1 MPIDGILMQLG
12 RAYALAGRKEE
23 AVRTFTRVTDEFPT
37 SMYSSDA
44 RRELEDVKKS

>member
-23 AVRTFTRVTDEFPT
+23 AVSTFTAETDEFPT
-37 SMYSSDA
+37 SIPSDA
-44 RRELEDVKKS
+44 RSLHR